1 MKAYIFS
8 ILMNI
13 IAAIVLLGEGATKM
27 NNLGTSI
34 PATLCVI
41 AAIFALIQIRK
52 ERKFK

>member
-13 IAAIVLLGEGATKM
+13 IAAIVMFGEGATKM
-27 NNLGTSI
+27 NNLGTSV

-41 AAIFALIQIRK
+41 AAISAIIQIRK
-52 ERKFK
+52 ERKSK